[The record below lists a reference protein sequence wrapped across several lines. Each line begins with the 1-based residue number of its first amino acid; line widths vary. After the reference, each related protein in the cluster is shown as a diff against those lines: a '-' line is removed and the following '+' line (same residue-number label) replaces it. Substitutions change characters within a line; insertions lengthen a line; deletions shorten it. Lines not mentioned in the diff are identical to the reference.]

1 MYDLCPNCRKLM
13 DDKATVCPHCGKSSK
28 DKRKTPSQIRQTW
41 WCTYCRM
48 SVTPKIKAGSGIS
61 FDDVMSIGSL
71 LVGEPADAYI
81 LGEISTLKKKRNV
94 KSNQTCPKCGRKSL
108 ILEAPKQHIVDHNDP
123 YRILKQRLVKGE
135 ISKDEYLELKKLI
148 EE

>member
-1 MYDLCPNCRKLM
+1 
-13 DDKATVCPHCGKSSK
+13 
-28 DKRKTPSQIRQTW
+28 
-41 WCTYCRM
+41 M
-48 SVTPKIKAGSGIS
+48 SVTPKGKAGSSIS

-81 LGEISTLKKKRNV
+81 LGEISSLKKKSKV
-94 KSNQTCPKCGRKSL
+94 KLNQICPKCGRKSRV
-108 ILEAPKQHIVDHNDP
+108 LEAPKEYIVDQSDP